1 MLSCLSRQT
10 TDRDVRQVG
19 EIQLNLAQ
27 VTSTT
32 ISHQSSQHCL
42 VQGEGLFTVSRE
54 AGLLGGLLPS
64 QVLEGY
70 VDSPGLHGGPVRGV
84 HCLTAG
90 VRLTGQLP
98 DCWPVSCTDSTQRQ
112 GAHRTP
118 HTS

>member
-54 AGLLGGLLPS
+54 TTGRIATITSVGGL
-64 QVLEGY
+64 
-70 VDSPGLHGGPVRGV
+70 
-84 HCLTAG
+84 C
-90 VRLTGQLP
+90 
-98 DCWPVSCTDSTQRQ
+98 
-112 GAHRTP
+112 
-118 HTS
+118 